1 MIYFKFIDSD
11 INIMFV
17 VGKNIFVCR
26 EDMKRGFFLGEYFV
40 EFFFNFCVRFNVY
53 KLGDV
58 EKVFFSVFV
67 FILLG
72 LLIICWIRGCF

>member
-1 MIYFKFIDSD
+1 MINKGV
-11 INIMFV
+11 FV
-17 VGKNIFVCR
+17 GNKYGVGVR
-26 EDMKRGFFLGEYFV
+26 VD
-40 EFFFNFCVRFNVY
+40 EFGVNYVGNFCVCFNVY

-72 LLIICWIRGCF
+72 LLIFC